1 MPHRFP
7 PLAPQPPARS
17 TARAAAP
24 LPLADLAL
32 FTLMTLLLL
41 A

>member
-7 PLAPQPPARS
+7 PLAPQPPARPQQ
-17 TARAAAP
+17 RVLPP
-24 LPLADLAL
+24 LPLPELGLLAFL
-32 FTLMTLLLL
+32 GLLLL